1 MGRVLCVAEKPKIAR
16 AVAQHLGG
24 TIRTANVRDHQWV
37 KNYEFDYYFQL
48 WGRCNVKFTSVMGH
62 LMSYDFPEQYKRW
75 DSCDPGELFSAR
87 INRFVDQVRLPP

>member
-37 KNYEFDYYFQL
+37 KNYEFDYHFQP
-48 WGRCNVKFTSVMGH
+48 WGPCNVKFTSVMGH

-75 DSCDPGELFSAR
+75 ESCDPGELFSAR
-87 INRFVDQVRLPP
+87 INRFVDQVRLLP